1 MSKTLLFD
9 YNNLAFRTIFVKDV
23 GITTPQPDYQ
33 IWRYLTF
40 NAIYQA
46 LHAVPD
52 TTEIILALDDSNP
65 WRRAYFPRYKE
76 SRSKTRVKKDDVN
89 WKELYNNLMDLA
101 DDIKKHIPFK
111 VILSTRAE
119 ADDVIAVIAKNLDHD
134 CSIISND
141 EDFKQLISKRIQIYN
156 PRKKEYVQCDD
167 TDKFIVTKC
176 LTGQAK
182 DDIFNVKTPSD
193 WGQTPET
200 EGKRKPGFG
209 PKGAEKVLKEGYEK
223 WLEDNNLTEN
233 FKRNRILMDFNYI
246 PEPIISNIMKQ
257 YNSYEFPDADNIYKF
272 FAKNHFKGFVDEFTF
287 VENRLMQL
295 Y

>member
-23 GITTPQPDYQ
+23 GITTPSPDYQ
-33 IWRYLTF
+33 VWKYLTF
-40 NAIYQA
+40 NAIFQSLY
-46 LHAVPD
+46 AVQD
-52 TTEIILALDDSNP
+52 TTEVILALDDTNP

-76 SRSKTRVKKDDVN
+76 SRSKTRAKKDDIN
-89 WKELYNNLMDLA
+89 WKEVYSNLMGLA

-111 VILSTRAE
+111 VILSTRCE
-119 ADDVIAVIAKNLDHD
+119 ADDIIAVIAKNLDHD

-141 EDFKQLISKRIQIYN
+141 EDFKQLISKRIQVYN
-156 PRKKEYVQCDD
+156 PRKKEYVQCED
-167 TDKFIVTKC
+167 TERFIITKS
-176 LTGQAK
+176 LTGQSK

-193 WGQTPET
+193 WGKTPET

-209 PKGAEKVLKEGYEK
+209 PKSAEKVLKYGWEA
-223 WLEDNNLTEN
+223 WLKDNDLEAN

-246 PEPIISNIMKQ
+246 PEPIVSNIMKQ

-272 FAKNHFKGFVDEFTF
+272 FAKNHFKGFIDSFTQT
-287 VENRLMQL
+287 ENRLMQL